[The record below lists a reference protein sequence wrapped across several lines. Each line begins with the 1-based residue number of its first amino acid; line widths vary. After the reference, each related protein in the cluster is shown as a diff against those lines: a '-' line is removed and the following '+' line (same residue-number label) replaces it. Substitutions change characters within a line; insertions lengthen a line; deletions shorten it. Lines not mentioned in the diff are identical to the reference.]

1 MTTFTQ
7 RISGVIRKMNFYDIE
22 VEDINNNKF
31 KMEKF
36 KGNVL
41 LIVNVASECG
51 YTPQYEDL
59 QLLYEDMN
67 DDHFFILGFPCNQF
81 GAQEPGTND
90 EIMNFCSTKYHV
102 TFPMF
107 SKIDVK
113 GPNKA
118 PIYQYLTKDHPE
130 PKWNFH
136 KYLVSKTGEVIES
149 LPSDVKPNDPGI
161 MELIFDELDKK

>member
-1 MTTFTQ
+1 M
-7 RISGVIRKMNFYDIE
+7 MNFFEIE
-22 VEDINNNKF
+22 VEDIKANKM

-51 YTPQYEDL
+51 YTPQYADL
-59 QLLYEDMN
+59 QLLYEDFS

-81 GAQEPGTND
+81 GGQEPGTNE
-90 EIMNFCSTKYHV
+90 EIQKFCSTKYNV
-102 TFPMF
+102 TFPLF

-113 GPNKA
+113 GPNQS
-118 PIYQYLTKDHPE
+118 PLYTYLTQKFEE

-136 KYLVSKTGEVIES
+136 KYVVNKKGEVLS
-149 LPSDVKPNDPGI
+149 SFPSDTKPHDPKLLEI
-161 MELIFDELDKK
+161 IFNELDK